1 MSYQVLARKWRPKT
15 FQDMVGQEHVL
26 KALVHALDHER
37 LHHAYLFTGTRG
49 VGKTTI
55 GRLLARCLNCETGIT
70 SSPCGEC
77 NTCQEIL
84 GGRFVDLIEIDAAS
98 RTKVEDMRE
107 LLDNVQ
113 YAPTRGRFKI
123 YLIDE
128 VHMLSNSSFNALLKT
143 LEEPPDHVKF
153 LFATTD
159 PQKLPVTI
167 LSRCLQFNLKRMT
180 PEHIVSHLHHVL
192 EQEQIPFEDPA
203 LWLLAR
209 AADGSMRDA
218 LSLTDQAIAFGNQKL
233 AASDVSAML
242 GTIDQ
247 RDIQKIVGAL
257 VKGDGPAMLTEVNR
271 IAEFSPDY
279 AVILSDLLSL
289 FHRVT
294 LEQVVPGSAD
304 NAMGDAD
311 QVKSIAREVS
321 AEDAQLFYQAALI
334 GRKDLTITP
343 DARMGFEMALL
354 RMLTFRP
361 GSERRD
367 PPTIR
372 SQGQGALDERSGAQE
387 DSEPAPAPA
396 APEPASR
403 PSVPESAAPEP
414 ASPRQEA
421 PAPPADNAGASQPE
435 PAPTPEP
442 QAAAPAAGE
451 GHSAGEA
458 PAAGETPAADEDE
471 KEPERGDP
479 APTQAQAP
487 APQPTPEPQPQ
498 SGPEDV
504 PLSAYDDPSLTSGDY
519 DESMSMDAAPPAPAE
534 PEPESAPMP
543 EPAPEP
549 APAAAEPARPTATA
563 AIEAGDA
570 AAANEETRASVDP
583 AEFEWQRDFRVLGL
597 SGMAGNLASQAAFR
611 REGASVVLTL
621 DSGHARLLTERH
633 RERIGEALNA
643 FFGESLKLTV
653 EEGESGPETPAAF
666 AERARVARQQAAEA
680 SIAEDPIVQ
689 NIVQR
694 FDGTIVEGS
703 IEPVK

>member
-77 NTCQEIL
+77 DSCQEIL

-180 PEHIVSHLHHVL
+180 PEHIVGHLNYVL
-192 EQEQIPFEDPA
+192 TEEGIPYEEPA

-247 RDIQKIVGAL
+247 RDIHQIVDAL
-257 VKGDGPAMLTEVNR
+257 LRSDGPAMLSEIHR
-271 IAEFSPDY
+271 IAEFAPDY
-279 AVILSDLLSL
+279 SVILSDLLSL

-304 NAMGDAD
+304 NAMGDAEH
-311 QVKSIAREVS
+311 VKEMARQLS
-321 AEDAQLFYQAALI
+321 AEDAQLFYQAALV
-334 GRKDLTITP
+334 GRKDLAITP

-361 GSERRD
+361 GTDRRD
-367 PPTIR
+367 PPVIQ
-372 SQGQGALDERSGAQE
+372 SGERRDSGTPG
-387 DSEPAPAPA
+387 DDPEPAPAQPA
-396 APEPASR
+396 TESVAPTPEPA
-403 PSVPESAAPEP
+403 PETEPEPQAEPEP
-414 ASPRQEA
+414 ASPVQSDAEA
-421 PAPPADNAGASQPE
+421 VPDQPEPTPVAESEPE
-435 PAPTPEP
+435 PAPAVADEPEP
-442 QAAAPAAGE
+442 VRA
-451 GHSAGEA
+451 SAQQE
-458 PAAGETPAADEDE
+458 E
-471 KEPERGDP
+471 
-479 APTQAQAP
+479 
-487 APQPTPEPQPQ
+487 
-498 SGPEDV
+498 SV
-504 PLSAYDDPSLTSGDY
+504 PLSAYDDPSLSVDGDV
-519 DESMSMDAAPPAPAE
+519 DMDLPEEVRYAPEPVAAQPAPEPQPEPRPEPQVSAPAPAE
-534 PEPESAPMP
+534 PVEDK
-543 EPAPEP
+543 P
-549 APAAAEPARPTATA
+549 APAPTAT
-563 AIEAGDA
+563 GHSGPV
-570 AAANEETRASVDP
+570 NEPRETVDP
-583 AEFEWQRDFRVLGL
+583 SDFEWQRDFRALGL
-597 SGMAGNLASQAAFR
+597 SGMAGNLASQAAFAKT
-611 REGASVVLTL
+611 GSDVVLTL
-621 DSGHARLLTERH
+621 DSGHARLLNDRH
-633 RERIGEALNA
+633 VSRITEALGS
-643 FFGESLKLTV
+643 FFGEAVTV
-653 EEGESGPETPAAF
+653 TLREGEPGPETPAAF
-666 AERARVARQQAAEA
+666 AERARIARQQAAES
-680 SIAEDPIVQ
+680 SIAGDPIVQ
-689 NIVQR
+689 SIMQR
-694 FDGTIVEGS
+694 FDGAIVDGS

>member
-77 NTCQEIL
+77 DSCQEIL

-180 PEHIVSHLHHVL
+180 PEHIVGHLNYVL
-192 EQEQIPFEDPA
+192 TEEGIPYEEPA

-247 RDIQKIVGAL
+247 RDIHQIVDAL
-257 VKGDGPAMLTEVNR
+257 VRSDGPAMLSEIHR
-271 IAEFSPDY
+271 IAEFAPDY
-279 AVILSDLLSL
+279 SVILSDLLSL

-304 NAMGDAD
+304 NAMGDAEH
-311 QVKSIAREVS
+311 VKAMARQLS
-321 AEDAQLFYQAALI
+321 AEDAQLFYQAALV
-334 GRKDLTITP
+334 GRKDLAITP

-361 GSERRD
+361 GTDRRDPPVIQSSERRD
-367 PPTIR
+367 AGTPGDDPEPAPAQPATESVAPTPEPAPQPQPEPQAEPEPEPASPVQADAEATPDPSEPPP
-372 SQGQGALDERSGAQE
+372 APVA
-387 DSEPAPAPA
+387 EPAPAPA
-396 APEPASR
+396 VAEEPEPVQS
-403 PSVPESAAPEP
+403 SD
-414 ASPRQEA
+414 RQEE
-421 PAPPADNAGASQPE
+421 S
-435 PAPTPEP
+435 
-442 QAAAPAAGE
+442 
-451 GHSAGEA
+451 
-458 PAAGETPAADEDE
+458 
-471 KEPERGDP
+471 
-479 APTQAQAP
+479 
-487 APQPTPEPQPQ
+487 
-498 SGPEDV
+498 V
-504 PLSAYDDPSLTSGDY
+504 PLSAYDDPSLSADGEVD
-519 DESMSMDAAPPAPAE
+519 MDLPEEVPSASEPVAEQPAPELQPEPQPPVSAPAQPAPA
-534 PEPESAPMP
+534 APVEDQP
-543 EPAPEP
+543 EPAP
-549 APAAAEPARPTATA
+549 TA
-563 AIEAGDA
+563 AVERSGPVNEPMEAA
-570 AAANEETRASVDP
+570 DP
-583 AEFEWQRDFRVLGL
+583 ANFEWQRDFRALGL
-597 SGMAGNLASQAAFR
+597 SGMAGNLASQAAFAKT
-611 REGASVVLTL
+611 GNDVVLTL
-621 DSGHARLLTERH
+621 DSGHARLLNDRH
-633 RERIGEALNA
+633 VSRITEALGA
-643 FFGESLKLTV
+643 FFGESVTV
-653 EEGESGPETPAAF
+653 TLQEGEPGEATPAAF
-666 AERARVARQQAAEA
+666 AERARIARQQAAES
-680 SIAEDPIVQ
+680 SIAGDPIVQ
-689 NIVQR
+689 SIVQR
-694 FDGTIVEGS
+694 FDGAIVDGS